1 MSDIGNKDV
10 FAKNLSYYVDKSG
23 KKRGEICE
31 ELGIAYSTFS
41 EWMNAR
47 KYPRIDK
54 IELLANYFGIKKSK
68 LIESVS
74 HGDQKETP
82 SAERERWERFME
94 QYADMSPEEQKR
106 IDTVLDAFFPD
117 ETTNQTGIIKETTVG
132 AELDRRI
139 TDDEAEETA

>member
-23 KKRGEICE
+23 KTRGEICE

-82 SAERERWERFME
+82 SAERERWERFRV
-94 QYADMSPEEQKR
+94 QYEELSAEEQHR
-106 IDTVLDAFFPD
+106 IDTILDALLP
-117 ETTNQTGIIKETTVG
+117 
-132 AELDRRI
+132 
-139 TDDEAEETA
+139 EASQDQ